1 MAQVEIQGVT
11 KRFDNVVAVDN
22 VTLTVED
29 REFLVL
35 LGPSGCG
42 KTTTLRMVAGLEDPT
57 AGRIVIADRDVTYA
71 EPKDRDIAM
80 VFQNY
85 ALYPH
90 MTVFDN
96 MAFGLKLRRF
106 PRDEIRTRVQEAA
119 GILGLES
126 LLHRRPRELSGGQRQ
141 RVALG
146 RAIVRNPKVFLM
158 DEPLSNLDAKLRAQ
172 TRVQLKALHERLQA
186 TVIYVTHDQTEAM
199 TMGTRIVV
207 MRDGVVQ
214 QVDTPENIYHHPANQ
229 FVATFVGTPAMNIL
243 NGTLKRAGDTVSV
256 DLGQGTAVALTPA
269 LGRVA
274 EHLTSGA
281 ALGIRPEDV
290 YLDRSHTGVPI
301 DAVVSVFEPM
311 GHENMVY
318 LTVGDGQTLIVR
330 VNNTWHGSP
339 GDQVVAMLDPERIH
353 VFDPETEQVLAVG

>member
-1 MAQVEIQGVT
+1 
-11 KRFDNVVAVDN
+11 
-22 VTLTVED
+22 
-29 REFLVL
+29 
-35 LGPSGCG
+35 
-42 KTTTLRMVAGLEDPT
+42 
-57 AGRIVIADRDVTYA
+57 
-71 EPKDRDIAM
+71 
-80 VFQNY
+80 
-85 ALYPH
+85 
-90 MTVFDN
+90 
-96 MAFGLKLRRF
+96 
-106 PRDEIRTRVQEAA
+106 
-119 GILGLES
+119 
-126 LLHRRPRELSGGQRQ
+126 
-141 RVALG
+141 
-146 RAIVRNPKVFLM
+146 
-158 DEPLSNLDAKLRAQ
+158 
-172 TRVQLKALHERLQA
+172 
-186 TVIYVTHDQTEAM
+186 
-199 TMGTRIVV
+199 MGTRIVV